1 MADSSIPK
9 ASDLVIEALALDDA
23 LLRERLIDLTLERD
37 SYRELAQSA
46 LHRIAALTRQLKR
59 LTHPATPRRSGESA
73 R

>member
-9 ASDLVIEALALDDA
+9 TSDLVIEALALDDA

-37 SYRELAQSA
+37 SYRELAQAA
-46 LHRIAALTRQLKR
+46 LHRIAGLTRQLKR
-59 LTHPATPRRSGESA
+59 LTRQATPRRSGESA